1 MPGLLCCES
10 WSILLSPL
18 FTPACLVDWWLDH
31 LEVQNWFNS
40 YQVGWCLKQE
50 VPEASQALTAVHDS
64 VKEDDS
70 SEDSVN
76 ALITYCRDLQRHSLN
91 QLSILSHILNANL
104 WEQVKKKLNRL
115 PREAVVS
122 ILADTQD
129 PTWSGWC
136 CLSSRLDKTVS
147 RGVFQPQEFCDS
159 MIFGGEEKK
168 KVFYFHVS
176 KRHWRKMKLFWIWQ
190 VKSISLVLAA
200 EL

>member
-10 WSILLSPL
+10 RSILLSLL

-104 WEQVKKKLNRL
+104 WEQVKKKQNRL

-122 ILADTQD
+122 ILSDTQD
-129 PTWSGWC
+129 PTWSSWC

-159 MIFGGEEKK
+159 MIFWGGRKK
-168 KVFYFHVS
+168 KCFIFMWVKGIGEKWNYFGSDKWKAFH
-176 KRHWRKMKLFWIWQ
+176 LF
-190 VKSISLVLAA
+190 
-200 EL
+200 

>member
-10 WSILLSPL
+10 RSILLSLL

-159 MIFGGEEKK
+159 MIFGGEKK
-168 KVFYFHVS
+168 KKCFIFMWVKGIGKKWNYFGSDKWKAFH
-176 KRHWRKMKLFWIWQ
+176 LF
-190 VKSISLVLAA
+190 
-200 EL
+200 